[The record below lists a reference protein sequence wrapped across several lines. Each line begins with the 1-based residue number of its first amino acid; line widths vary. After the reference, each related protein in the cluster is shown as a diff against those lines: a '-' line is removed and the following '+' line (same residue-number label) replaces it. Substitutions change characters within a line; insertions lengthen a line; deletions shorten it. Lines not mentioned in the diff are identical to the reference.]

1 MYVSTAAGA
10 VTAARRVI
18 VSTAVST
25 PQALRKRGFF
35 ADAAA
40 RRVIVSTAVSTP
52 QALRKRGF
60 FAVTAVR
67 LVYVSTTAGAD
78 SAVRRVQV
86 STPAGNAID

>member
-1 MYVSTAAGA
+1 MYVSTTAGA

-40 RRVIVSTAVSTP
+40 R
-52 QALRKRGF
+52 L
-60 FAVTAVR
+60 
-67 LVYVSTTAGAD
+67 
-78 SAVRRVQV
+78 VQV
-86 STPAGNAID
+86 STAAGNAIV

>member
-10 VTAARRVI
+10 DSAARRVI

-40 RRVIVSTAVSTP
+40 RLVQVSTA
-52 QALRKRGF
+52 AG
-60 FAVTAVR
+60 AVT
-67 LVYVSTTAGAD
+67 
-78 SAVRRVQV
+78 AVRRVQV